1 MTFLDPVLVLVFAFQ
16 TYIFWRCNVIARA
29 DESDEL
35 NRLWN
40 TFKHD
45 IQSRAKRGDG
55 PDWVRYMDEAD
66 RVHERRV
73 DGMRVWAT
81 AALVVGIGGTMGA
94 LAYRLWGLSDFEL
107 GVLAAFAPALL
118 ASLSGVAN
126 NLLITLWLFGISDRR
141 FEQALN
147 DFRQA
152 LRTCS
157 DENAPEER
165 FADAVRDQ
173 LGEAFRQ
180 AVRSF
185 PDAFAQL
192 DRSVQHMGEAAAV
205 QSRSTLEAAAGLQRG
220 VEGLTASA
228 AQIAPAA
235 DLLNAATT
243 DLRTMPGQLRRTLD
257 EARETWARE
266 MRGDQDAFIGT
277 VRQVLDDQRAI
288 LGRTRQALQRW
299 DRGRREA
306 AEQQQAAWRE
316 SVDLVQNGAAEI
328 AAIVEALPATFTREI
343 EQIAGRLGR
352 EFSIGAQQH
361 VADLTRAVREGNE
374 TLAERIE
381 TSMRDVRNQLLN
393 DTSRVVGESAE
404 EVHRRVG
411 EPLLSMLQR
420 VTRGIEE
427 ALSTLPE
434 NATTFAASLSTA
446 DEKLQQSIDRL
457 KAAADHL
464 ERAVELNENLHASS
478 LERFGTAPRTASGRC
493 GRTCSTS
500 RTSCGGRRSSRP
512 ARAEGSGAGSSTG
525 CGGGSPVTEWPGANS
540 SGARKGSTHETLAQR
555 PDRVA
560 GVRRPDDGAGRA
572 RPCNRGRRG
581 QPRGARYSRSGIL
594 AGRTGEPARPTP
606 GNARPT
612 PGGEGTQR
620 SPGGSTRGGA
630 GTQPGA

>member
-1 MTFLDPVLVLVFAFQ
+1 MTFFDPVLVLVLAFQ
-16 TYIFWRCNVIARA
+16 IHIFWRCNVIARA

-173 LGEAFRQ
+173 LGEAFRE

-192 DRSVQHMGEAAAV
+192 DRSVQHMGEAAAA

-220 VEGLTASA
+220 VEGLTAAA

-243 DLRTMPGQLRRTLD
+243 DLRTMPGQLRQTFD

-266 MRGDQDAFIGT
+266 MRGDQDAFIDT
-277 VRQVLDDQRAI
+277 VRQVLVDQRA
-288 LGRTRQALQRW
+288 LLDHTSQALQHW
-299 DRGRREA
+299 ERGRREA

-316 SVDLVQNGAAEI
+316 SVELVQKGAAEI
-328 AAIVEALPATFTREI
+328 AAIVEALPAAFTLEI

-361 VADLTRAVREGNE
+361 VADLTQEMRSGNQAL
-374 TLAERIE
+374 TKQIDD
-381 TSMRDVRNQLLN
+381 SIRDVQNRLLN

-411 EPLLSMLQR
+411 EPLSSMLQR

-434 NATTFAASLSTA
+434 NAATFAASLSTA

-464 ERAVELNENLHASS
+464 EKVVELNENLHASLTRAFRDGAADS
-478 LERFGTAPRTASGRC
+478 FEPVRKDLQDIANELRRAADLKTGARRGFWRRLFDRLRRRGPGHGAA
-493 GRTCSTS
+493 
-500 RTSCGGRRSSRP
+500 GGRQFGP
-512 ARAEGSGAGSSTG
+512 
-525 CGGGSPVTEWPGANS
+525 
-540 SGARKGSTHETLAQR
+540 Q
-555 PDRVA
+555 
-560 GVRRPDDGAGRA
+560 
-572 RPCNRGRRG
+572 
-581 QPRGARYSRSGIL
+581 
-594 AGRTGEPARPTP
+594 
-606 GNARPT
+606 
-612 PGGEGTQR
+612 
-620 SPGGSTRGGA
+620 
-630 GTQPGA
+630 

>member
-1 MTFLDPVLVLVFAFQ
+1 MTLLDPVVLLVVAFQ
-16 TYIFWRCNVIARA
+16 AVIFLRCNAIARA

-126 NLLITLWLFGISDRR
+126 NLLITLWLFGVSDGR

-165 FADAVRDQ
+165 FADAVRDR
-173 LGEAFRQ
+173 LGEAFRE

-192 DRSVQHMGEAAAV
+192 DRSVQHMGEAAAA

-220 VEGLTASA
+220 VEGLTAAA

-243 DLRTMPGQLRRTLD
+243 DLRTMPGQLRQTLD
-257 EARETWARE
+257 EARTLHEEAQHLLAEYQRKQRDAARE
-266 MRGDQDAFIGT
+266 AGQM
-277 VRQVLDDQRAI
+277 
-288 LGRTRQALQRW
+288 
-299 DRGRREA
+299 
-306 AEQQQAAWRE
+306 
-316 SVDLVQNGAAEI
+316 
-328 AAIVEALPATFTREI
+328 I
-343 EQIAGRLGR
+343 EQARI
-352 EFSIGAQQH
+352 E
-361 VADLTRAVREGNE
+361 
-374 TLAERIE
+374 AERIRAE
-381 TSMRDVRNQLLN
+381 ATEALVR
-393 DTSRVVGESAE
+393 R
-404 EVHRRVG
+404 
-411 EPLLSMLQR
+411 EPGDEFGRLALPYG
-420 VTRGIEE
+420 RGIDGIEI
-427 ALSTLPE
+427 A
-434 NATTFAASLSTA
+434 
-446 DEKLQQSIDRL
+446 
-457 KAAADHL
+457 
-464 ERAVELNENLHASS
+464 ERAIVH
-478 LERFGTAPRTASGRC
+478 
-493 GRTCSTS
+493 
-500 RTSCGGRRSSRP
+500 GGNTP
-512 ARAEGSGAGSSTG
+512 F
-525 CGGGSPVTEWPGANS
+525 C
-540 SGARKGSTHETLAQR
+540 
-555 PDRVA
+555 VA
-560 GVRRPDDGAGRA
+560 
-572 RPCNRGRRG
+572 
-581 QPRGARYSRSGIL
+581 
-594 AGRTGEPARPTP
+594 
-606 GNARPT
+606 
-612 PGGEGTQR
+612 
-620 SPGGSTRGGA
+620 GGA
-630 GTQPGA
+630 GTKKGRRNLRCPTSRLCEICPETCPGSSNFIV

>member
-1 MTFLDPVLVLVFAFQ
+1 MTLLDPVVLLVIAFQ
-16 TYIFWRCNVIARA
+16 AVIFLRCNAIARA

-126 NLLITLWLFGISDRR
+126 NLLITLWLFGISDGR

-165 FADAVRDQ
+165 FADAVRDR
-173 LGEAFRQ
+173 LGEAFRE

-192 DRSVQHMGEAAAV
+192 DRSVQHMGEAAAA

-220 VEGLTASA
+220 VEGLTAAA

-243 DLRTMPGQLRRTLD
+243 DLRTIPGQLRQTLD
-257 EARETWARE
+257 EAREMWARE
-266 MRGDQDAFIGT
+266 MRRDQDAFIGA

-288 LGRTRQALQRW
+288 LGRTRQVLQRW
-299 DRGRREA
+299 ERGRREA

-316 SVDLVQNGAAEI
+316 SVDLVQKGAAET
-328 AAIVEALPATFTREI
+328 AAIVETLPAAFTREV

-361 VADLTRAVREGNE
+361 VADLTQEMRSGTQA
-374 TLAERIE
+374 LAKQIDD
-381 TSMRDVRNQLLN
+381 SMRDVQNRLLN

-411 EPLLSMLQR
+411 EPLSSMLQR

-434 NATTFAASLSTA
+434 NAATFAASLSTA
-446 DEKLQQSIDRL
+446 DGKLQQSIDRL

-464 ERAVELNENLHASS
+464 EKVVELNEGLQASLTRAFRDGAADS
-478 LERFGTAPRTASGRC
+478 FEPVRKDLQDIADELRRAAELKTGARRGFWRRLFDRLRRRGPGDGAA
-493 GRTCSTS
+493 
-500 RTSCGGRRSSRP
+500 GGRRF
-512 ARAEGSGAGSSTG
+512 G
-525 CGGGSPVTEWPGANS
+525 
-540 SGARKGSTHETLAQR
+540 RKERQH
-555 PDRVA
+555 P
-560 GVRRPDDGAGRA
+560 
-572 RPCNRGRRG
+572 
-581 QPRGARYSRSGIL
+581 
-594 AGRTGEPARPTP
+594 
-606 GNARPT
+606 
-612 PGGEGTQR
+612 
-620 SPGGSTRGGA
+620 
-630 GTQPGA
+630 

>member
-1 MTFLDPVLVLVFAFQ
+1 MTLFDPVLVLVFAFQ
-16 TYIFWRCNVIARA
+16 IYIFWRCNVIARA

-107 GVLAAFAPALL
+107 GVLAAFAPALV

-126 NLLITLWLFGISDRR
+126 NLLITLWLFGISDGH

-157 DENAPEER
+157 EENPPQER

-173 LGEAFRQ
+173 LGEAFRE

-192 DRSVQHMGEAAAV
+192 DRSVQHMGEAAAA

-220 VEGLTASA
+220 VESLTAAA

-243 DLRTMPGQLRRTLD
+243 DLRTMPADLRQTFD

-266 MRGDQDAFIGT
+266 MRRDQDAFIGT

-299 DRGRREA
+299 ERGRREA
-306 AEQQQAAWRE
+306 AEQQQSAWRE
-316 SVDLVQNGAAEI
+316 SVELVQKGAAEI
-328 AAIVEALPATFTREI
+328 AAIVEALPAAFTREI

-352 EFSIGAQQH
+352 EFSFGAQQH
-361 VADLTRAVREGNE
+361 VADLTQEMRSGNQAL
-374 TLAERIE
+374 TKQIDD
-381 TSMRDVRNQLLN
+381 SMREMQNRLLN
-393 DTSRVVGESAE
+393 DTIRVVGESAE

-434 NATTFAASLSTA
+434 NAATFAASLSTA

-464 ERAVELNENLHASS
+464 EKVVELNENLHASLTRAFRDGAADS
-478 LERFGTAPRTASGRC
+478 FEPVRKDLQDIADELRRAAELKTGARRGFWRRLFDRLRRRGPGDGAAGGGRFGRQERQHP
-493 GRTCSTS
+493 
-500 RTSCGGRRSSRP
+500 
-512 ARAEGSGAGSSTG
+512 
-525 CGGGSPVTEWPGANS
+525 
-540 SGARKGSTHETLAQR
+540 
-555 PDRVA
+555 
-560 GVRRPDDGAGRA
+560 
-572 RPCNRGRRG
+572 
-581 QPRGARYSRSGIL
+581 
-594 AGRTGEPARPTP
+594 
-606 GNARPT
+606 
-612 PGGEGTQR
+612 
-620 SPGGSTRGGA
+620 
-630 GTQPGA
+630 